1 MTFKFFQIKKIL
13 FLFFFFFS
21 SFSFSDDY
29 KFNNIPNDLMIN
41 LGKEVYFSKSSDS
54 CAKCH
59 GDITKESLEGKE
71 IEQSADLQ
79 NPYTWVA
86 FKALGGENK
95 KNKNPENFNQQFD
108 SVIIELIIN
117 GAYDWNR
124 EFYKKATKEYDFNW
138 SRVDGK
144 EQYDSQMKGIKISIV
159 KNILKKI
166 DRILRKE
173 GVKVNRKELENIA
186 AVSVYEFVKNHFK

>member
-1 MTFKFFQIKKIL
+1 
-13 FLFFFFFS
+13 
-21 SFSFSDDY
+21 
-29 KFNNIPNDLMIN
+29 MIN

-59 GDITKESLEGKE
+59 GDITKENLEGKE

>member
-29 KFNNIPNDLMIN
+29 KFNNIPNDLMIT

-159 KNILKKI
+159 KHILKKI

>member
-13 FLFFFFFS
+13 FLFFFFFG

-108 SVIIELIIN
+108 SVIIELIVN
-117 GAYDWNR
+117 GAYNWNR

-186 AVSVYEFVKNHFK
+186 AVSVYEFLKNHFK

>member
-13 FLFFFFFS
+13 FLFFFFFG

-144 EQYDSQMKGIKISIV
+144 EQYD
-159 KNILKKI
+159 
-166 DRILRKE
+166 
-173 GVKVNRKELENIA
+173 
-186 AVSVYEFVKNHFK
+186 

>member
-13 FLFFFFFS
+13 FLFLFFFG
-21 SFSFSDDY
+21 SFSFCDDY

-108 SVIIELIIN
+108 SVIIELIVN
-117 GAYDWNR
+117 GAYNWNR

-186 AVSVYEFVKNHFK
+186 AGSVYEFLKNHFK

>member
-13 FLFFFFFS
+13 FLFFFFLS

>member
-1 MTFKFFQIKKIL
+1 MTFKVYKIKKIL
-13 FLFFFFFS
+13 WLFLLLFN
-21 SFSFSDDY
+21 SFSFSNDY
-29 KFNNIPNDLMIN
+29 IFNNIPNALMID
-41 LGKEVYFSKSSDS
+41 LGKEVYFSKSTDS

-59 GDITKESLEGKE
+59 GDITKKNLEGKE

-95 KNKNPENFNQQFD
+95 KSKNPESFNQQFD
-108 SVIIELIIN
+108 NVIIELIIN

-124 EFYKKATKEYDFNW
+124 EFYKKATKDFDFNW
-138 SRVDGK
+138 NRVEGK

-159 KNILKKI
+159 KNILKKM

-173 GVKVNRKELENIA
+173 GVKVNRKELESLA
-186 AVSVYEFVKNHFK
+186 AVSVYKFVKNHFK

>member
-1 MTFKFFQIKKIL
+1 MIK
-13 FLFFFFFS
+13 
-21 SFSFSDDY
+21 
-29 KFNNIPNDLMIN
+29 

-124 EFYKKATKEYDFNW
+124 EFYKKATKENK
-138 SRVDGK
+138 G
-144 EQYDSQMKGIKISIV
+144 GIKSKENFIHISNI
-159 KNILKKI
+159 KNIDLKK
-166 DRILRKE
+166 KE
-173 GVKVNRKELENIA
+173 KKTA
-186 AVSVYEFVKNHFK
+186 SKK

>member
-1 MTFKFFQIKKIL
+1 MLKHQ
-13 FLFFFFFS
+13 
-21 SFSFSDDY
+21 DY
-29 KFNNIPNDLMIN
+29 
-41 LGKEVYFSKSSDS
+41 
-54 CAKCH
+54 
-59 GDITKESLEGKE
+59 
-71 IEQSADLQ
+71 
-79 NPYTWVA
+79 
-86 FKALGGENK
+86 
-95 KNKNPENFNQQFD
+95 
-108 SVIIELIIN
+108 SVIIELIVN
-117 GAYDWNR
+117 GAYNWNR

>member
-13 FLFFFFFS
+13 FLFFFFFG

-108 SVIIELIIN
+108 SVIIELIVN

>member
-13 FLFFFFFS
+13 FLFFFLFVS
-21 SFSFSDDY
+21 LSISNDY
-29 KFNNIPNDLMIN
+29 KFKDIPNDLMIN

-166 DRILRKE
+166 DRMLRKE